1 MFFYECKMKLV
12 AELKIKKAAEAA
24 FLLGTITLLE
34 SRFDYA
40 LKLKL
45 RDNRAYVSVCQLN

>member
-1 MFFYECKMKLV
+1 MLFTSARREFCPCES
-12 AELKIKKAAEAA
+12 KKAAEAA
-24 FLLGTITLLE
+24 FLLGTLILLE

-45 RDNRAYVSVCQLN
+45 RDNHAYVSVCQLN

>member
-24 FLLGTITLLE
+24 FLLGTIILLE